1 MYESVFDDNNDI
13 RWGVLAEK
21 PDWVFGAEMVACKG
35 RSSKFS
41 SRGQQEQMG
50 KFGNSL
56 QKFSGFGILSYPIQ
70 SMLYFSK
77 FFTENEG
84 HPFPFLHYHK
94 HHNHRRFP
102 FTRDYQAVHIG
113 GGGK

>member
-41 SRGQQEQMG
+41 SKGQLLLSNKWKSLEIVWKRGES
-50 KFGNSL
+50 FP
-56 QKFSGFGILSYPIQ
+56 SGALSHVHT
-70 SMLYFSK
+70 
-77 FFTENEG
+77 FFYRKIDVSRQ
-84 HPFPFLHYHK
+84 F
-94 HHNHRRFP
+94 RR
-102 FTRDYQAVHIG
+102 
-113 GGGK
+113 